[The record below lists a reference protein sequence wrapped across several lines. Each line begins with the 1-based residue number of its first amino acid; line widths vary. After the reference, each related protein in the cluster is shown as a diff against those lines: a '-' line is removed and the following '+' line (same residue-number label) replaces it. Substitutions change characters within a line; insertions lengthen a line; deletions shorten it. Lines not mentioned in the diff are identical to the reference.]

1 MKNQKEIFDSI
12 YNDFFGIEGRKKY
25 IINKVNEIED
35 TDQYKD
41 TVKEIS
47 NKEEFLKNI
56 FDRINKLY
64 ISLESKDLLK
74 KIIQYMRLYDEKAES
89 NYITFNITFKC
100 IDDNNI
106 NEVSDILFDCA
117 KYFNYIDKYSKIIL
131 PLYKLSAPEDII
143 KAYEESGFIILNKTD
158 SIELEDNAFISR
170 FFSNLKEKISDKKI
184 TMICDNAD
192 RLGIFYSHSNIDED
206 YFSFVLEEQ
215 MPDKQDIY
223 NDILNNV
230 KLSDDDKIKL
240 LDYISQTFTGN
251 NIDITNYKNKLLNY
265 ISFNKKIPELKSNLS
280 MEEIFKELNEL
291 VGLDNVKQALKDL
304 VNLIELKNKTKDN
317 LKINNVNLHMVF
329 LGNPGTGKT
338 TVARLLS
345 KMLYNLK
352 YIKEDKLIEVTSK
365 DLVAEYVG
373 QTAPKTNAVIE
384 KALGGILFIDE
395 AYSLSA
401 TEYTG
406 NSFNEEAV
414 ATLIQAMENKRDEL
428 VVIFAGY
435 TKEMQDFL
443 DTNSGL
449 VSRIGY
455 TLTFN
460 DYTKDELIQ
469 IFNGMVKKAGF
480 TINDDAIK
488 KVEEIIDEYK
498 DAKNFGNARFMRN
511 VFEKTVIKHATNTK
525 DSNNKK
531 ALKTITKEDIST
543 ENLIK
548 E

>member
-12 YNDFFGIEGRKKY
+12 YEDFFGTKGRKKY
-25 IINKVNEIED
+25 IIDKVNELDDGIES
-35 TDQYKD
+35 K
-41 TVKEIS
+41 
-47 NKEEFLKNI
+47 KEEINKDEYLKNV

-64 ISLESKDLLK
+64 ISEESKELLK
-74 KIIQYMRLYDEKAES
+74 KIINYMRMYDERAED
-89 NYITFNITFKC
+89 NYITFNISFKS
-100 IDDNNI
+100 IDDTNI
-106 NEVSDILFDCA
+106 KEVSDILFDCA
-117 KYFNYIDKYSKIIL
+117 KYFNYIDKYSKIEL

-143 KAYEESGFIILNKTD
+143 NAYEESGFVMLNKVD
-158 SIELEDNAFISR
+158 SIELEDNSFISR
-170 FFSNLKEKISDKKI
+170 FFSNLKERINDKKI
-184 TMICDNAD
+184 TMVCDSND
-192 RLGIFYSHSNIDED
+192 KLGIFYSHSDIDEN
-206 YFSFVLEEQ
+206 YFSFEIEEQ
-215 MPDKQDIY
+215 LPDKQDIY
-223 NDILNNV
+223 NDILKKV
-230 KLSDDDKIKL
+230 KLSDEDKIKL
-240 LDYISQTFTGN
+240 LDYITETFKGS

-265 ISFNKKIPELKSNLS
+265 ISFNKKIPDLKTNLS

-304 VNLIELKNKTKDN
+304 VNLIELKSKTKDN

-352 YIKEDKLIEVTSK
+352 YIKEDKLVEVTSK

-384 KALGGILFIDE
+384 KALGGILFVDE
-395 AYSLSA
+395 AYALSA

-460 DYTKDELIQ
+460 DYTKEELIL
-469 IFNGMVKKAGF
+469 IFKGMIKKAGF

-498 DAKNFGNARFMRN
+498 NTKNFGNARFMRN

-525 DSNNKK
+525 DAKDKK
-531 ALKTITKEDIST
+531 VLSTITKEDIST